1 MALSWNFFATSHG
14 KGPVD
19 YIGGCLK
26 KIATDKVKTR
36 QSAINNSADFYE
48 AVKGSSVSTTLI
60 TSEEVQQN
68 EMLLGLPELFA
79 SAVSIKG
86 ILDFHW
92 IGLTDGDISTRKYS
106 SGRESVN
113 GHDDCNAV
121 TASLNSSVQHGIAEV
136 IEGQR
141 CAVFWEASYWF
152 IGWAI
157 KVTENMVI
165 LEFVHQ
171 TAPDV
176 NTSKSTTDVDSVPFS
191 DVFLDIDPPM
201 PVPSSR
207 CSSFR
212 LQDDNLQR
220 VKDFFK
226 DFCGL

>member
-19 YIGGCLK
+19 DIGGCLK
-26 KIATDKVKTR
+26 RIATDKVKTR

-79 SAVSIKG
+79 NAASIKG

-92 IGLTDGDISTRKYS
+92 IELTDGDISTRKYS

-121 TASLNSSVQHGIAEV
+121 TASLDSVQNGIAE
-136 IEGQR
+136 
-141 CAVFWEASYWF
+141 
-152 IGWAI
+152 
-157 KVTENMVI
+157 
-165 LEFVHQ
+165 

-191 DVFLDIDPPM
+191 DVFLHIDPPM
-201 PVPSSR
+201 PVSSSR
-207 CSSFR
+207 CSFYR
-212 LQDDNLQR
+212 HQDDNFQC